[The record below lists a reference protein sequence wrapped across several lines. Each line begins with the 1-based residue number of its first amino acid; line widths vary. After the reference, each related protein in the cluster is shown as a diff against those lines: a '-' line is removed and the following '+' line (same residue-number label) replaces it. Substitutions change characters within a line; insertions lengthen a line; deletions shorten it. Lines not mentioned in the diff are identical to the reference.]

1 VTGGGQEAARQ
12 LLTFAQTEFGEH
24 LSALL
29 LSGYGEGRRALVRL
43 YDVVTREGGREV
55 IKRFKLFT
63 DDPAGL
69 PSQDEPLVLLA
80 LLRPLWI
87 GDQARTSDVTYTQER
102 LLVVLGWPDT
112 SQARASIGHA
122 VERYYNLAMVKEE
135 PVGVDVGEQPV
146 NRLTSQRLVIGYDYA
161 EEVEDGADGQQ
172 AEESR
177 VIFNPDFLDGLRDRQ
192 MFGVSWDSVISIVS
206 ADR

>member
-1 VTGGGQEAARQ
+1 MTGGQRDAARQ
-12 LLTFAQTEFGEH
+12 LLTFARTEFGEH

-29 LSGYGEGRRALVRL
+29 LSGYSEGRRMLVRL
-43 YDVVTREGGREV
+43 FEVVTREGGREV
-55 IKRFKLFT
+55 RKRLKLVT
-63 DDPAGL
+63 DDPSGL

-80 LLRPLWI
+80 LLRSLWF
-87 GDQARTSDVTYTQER
+87 GDQAPTSYVTYTQEP
-102 LLVVLGWPDT
+102 LLGVLGWPDT

-122 VERYYNLAMVKEE
+122 VERYYNLSLVKEE
-135 PVGVDVGEQPV
+135 PVDVDVGEEPA

-161 EEVEDGADGQQ
+161 EEDEDGAEGQ

-177 VIFNPDFLDGLRDRQ
+177 VIFNPDFLAGLRDRQ
-192 MFGVSWDSVISIVS
+192 LLGVSWDSVTSIVS